1 MGQITTVIIVVREI
15 IEIMTDH
22 IMGTQTL
29 ITIISK
35 RSYNNRKRDLKRN
48 NNRNDNGNWNQIGE
62 TKVIARSTI
71 FTGK

>member
-1 MGQITTVIIVVREI
+1 M
-15 IEIMTDH
+15 
-22 IMGTQTL
+22 
-29 ITIISK
+29 SK
-35 RSYNNRKRDLKRN
+35 RSYNNRKRDPKRN